1 MYLMSLKETV
11 FNYPTKYPQGFTSAE
26 VKELLKKYP
35 KANLKKFNQALGVHT
50 AKVIDK
56 QILTYHND
64 VLMALTCAIENRNP
78 NVAEFD

>member
-11 FNYPTKYPQGFTSAE
+11 FNYPTKYVQGFTTAE

-50 AKVIDK
+50 AIVIDK